1 MCLVRSTYFHLL
13 RMARDCR
20 QAMPATIQFA
30 HFDSLN
36 RLHRNK
42 RCRIGEGSCQLH
54 EENALP
60 TINLIQKSFNIF
72 HHVISSMFP
81 HDFTR
86 FSDAFWTPDD
96 VAGCGAPVASGA
108 ACDNGTAPSPNRG
121 QPRDVRGL
129 APGDED
135 EELRGEKP
143 KKKPQD

>member
-42 RCRIGEGSCQLH
+42 RCRIGEGSSQLH
-54 EENALP
+54 EENNITNYQP
-60 TINLIQKSFNIF
+60 NSEVFQHFSPCYFIN
-72 HHVISSMFP
+72 VP

-86 FSDAFWTPDD
+86 FLD
-96 VAGCGAPVASGA
+96 AGCTVSQDAARRWLRVLHVTTARRRRQIEASHVMFEA
-108 ACDNGTAPSPNRG
+108 LLQETKTKSFEAMNKNR
-121 QPRDVRGL
+121 
-129 APGDED
+129 E
-135 EELRGEKP
+135 
-143 KKKPQD
+143 KPQD